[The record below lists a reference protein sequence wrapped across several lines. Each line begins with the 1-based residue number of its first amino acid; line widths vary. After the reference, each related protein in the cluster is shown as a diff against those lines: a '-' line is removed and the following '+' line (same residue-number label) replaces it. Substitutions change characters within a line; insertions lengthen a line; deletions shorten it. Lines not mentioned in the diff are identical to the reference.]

1 MPKNPRDLRSNNGA
15 SIVTFTHSISI
26 TGSTNE
32 RTAASL
38 WKYASMRWS
47 MYSDGRARAR
57 ERFFTSFH
65 SGPFVR
71 SLALPLSRLPES
83 HFAFLHGSNFKSS
96 SIFIRYF
103 WERRRRRRAVQLNFP
118 ADLRR
123 RSEAITYLLDRPDP
137 AINPLLAFHS
147 ITAEQLQSF

>member
-15 SIVTFTHSISI
+15 SIVTFTHSISSI
-26 TGSTNE
+26 TGSTNG

-38 WKYASMRWS
+38 WKYASSTRWS
-47 MYSDGRARAR
+47 MYSDGSGRAR

-103 WERRRRRRAVQLNFP
+103 WERRRRPFNSISRKIYGGEAKRLLTYSIALIRRLTHF
-118 ADLRR
+118 
-123 RSEAITYLLDRPDP
+123 
-137 AINPLLAFHS
+137 
-147 ITAEQLQSF
+147 